1 MSLQAAHTW
10 VALVHYPVYDRN
22 HKVVATALTNLDL
35 HDIARSVRTY
45 NLAGYLIV
53 HPVAAQRELASR
65 IAGHW
70 TGDRGAPGAPKN
82 DFRRMAVERV
92 QVVASLADAAAFVAE
107 AEGSQPTLISTAAR
121 PSPDARGYDDI
132 RNSLSGPAL
141 LVLGTGWGLT
151 EDALAACA
159 YRLAPVEALRTTPT
173 TADDPGYNHLS
184 VRSACAIILDRLYGD
199 RK

>member
-1 MSLQAAHTW
+1 MLHAAHTW

-45 NLAGYLIV
+45 GLAGYLIV
-53 HPVAAQRELASR
+53 HPVEAQRELASR

-70 TGDRGAPGAPKN
+70 TGDRNAEGAPKN

-92 QVVASLADAAAFVAE
+92 QVVASLADAAAHVSE
-107 AEGSQPTLISTAAR
+107 AEGRPATLVSTAAR
-121 PSPDARGYDDI
+121 PAPEARGYDDL
-132 RNSLSGPAL
+132 RESLDGPVL

-151 EDALAACA
+151 EEALAACQ
-159 YRLAPVEALRTTPT
+159 YRLLPVQARAAPDG
-173 TADDPGYNHLS
+173 TAPDYNHLS